1 MSAVWGGK
9 LDAIRQA
16 GKCGKDL
23 LSKILIHHEDVQEDS
38 LHGRLLWIW
47 QGPPAR
53 GSKGLI
59 TRRHEVLFEPSPGKF
74 SLRPDDTTAA
84 TQPIEGDVAQGG
96 TKRSLIE
103 GA

>member
-53 GSKGLI
+53 GGKELI